1 MVHPSRSDKP
11 LWGAHALKANVFVV
25 LGIGFVVGFLVA
37 RTITVDNASCLL
49 PELLQAPSLGTL
61 NKVSSVAKSDKD
73 MDIGWNSLHIYYGE
87 QSPTHFEI
95 IEPMSQVKQD
105 EYVAAMLSKKSG
117 FFVDLAANDATYLS
131 NTFTLERDYQWN
143 GSMFSRFVSRYKSC
157 YVVELTLTSA
167 NTTVVF

>member
-11 LWGAHALKANVFVV
+11 LLTLWVAHVLKANVFVL
-25 LGIGFVVGFLVA
+25 LGIGFVLGFLVA
-37 RTITVDNASCLL
+37 RTITDDNSCPL

-61 NKVSSVAKSDKD
+61 NKVSSAAESDKD
-73 MDIGWNSLHIYYGE
+73 MDKGWNNLHIYYGE

-143 GSMFSRFVSRYKSC
+143 GSMLSRYVSRCKSC
-157 YVVELTLTSA
+157 
-167 NTTVVF
+167 